1 MADLNDQ
8 WVVDMREDIKM
19 ENLESLKKVLE
30 DQKQRLSRVEHSLAW
45 EISML
50 TMYAKKVVQFE
61 EEKRDSEFLI
71 NNLKMQIEEL
81 EKELALTDK
90 G

>member
-1 MADLNDQ
+1 
-8 WVVDMREDIKM
+8 MREDIKM

-50 TMYAKKVVQFE
+50 TMFAKKVVQFE

>member
-1 MADLNDQ
+1 
-8 WVVDMREDIKM
+8 MREDIKM